1 MKQPKLSDL
10 KLNKEKTL
18 AMRKAATKTKKVKIT
33 INFDSD
39 ILQTVKKL
47 AKGTGTPYQTLL
59 NRIVR
64 DSLKNTKSQEDR
76 LSRLEK
82 EIKTLKKQLVT

>member
-10 KLNKEKTL
+10 KLNKERTL
-18 AMRKAATKTKKVKIT
+18 AMRKAAAKSKKVKIT

-39 ILQTVKKL
+39 ILHTVKKL
-47 AKGTGTPYQTLL
+47 AKVTETPYQTLL

-64 DSLKNTKSQEDR
+64 DSLKNAKSQESR

-82 EIKTLKKQLVT
+82 EVKSLKKQLA